1 MSPVHEPLPPNV
13 SFPALEEQ
21 VLARW
26 RERDVFGASLR
37 NREGGPPFVFY
48 EGPPTANGY
57 PGSHHVLARV
67 FKDVFP
73 RYKTMTG
80 HYVERKAGWDT
91 HGLPVEIAV
100 EQQLGFESKDD
111 IERYGIAEFNR
122 KCREAVLEHLEDW
135 RALTERIG
143 YWVDMD
149 DAYYTL
155 EPGYVESVWWAL
167 KTMWD
172 RDLLYEGHKVVPY
185 CARCGTA
192 LSSHEVAQGYKD
204 VEDPSV
210 YVRFPITRPARGLR
224 DGDTLLVWTTTP
236 WTLVSNAAVAVDPDL
251 TYVRTAAGDVL
262 AEALVERVL
271 GEGVEIID
279 RFRGIDMLEAG
290 YEPPFPFIGAEAY
303 GAKGHTVLPGDFVTA
318 EDGTGIVHT
327 AIAFGEDD
335 FRLGAE
341 HGLEVVN
348 PVGLDGTYD
357 ERIGPYAGRWV
368 KDADPD
374 LVEDLRA
381 RGRLLRAEV
390 YLHSYPHCW
399 RCGTPLLYY
408 AKPSWYIRTSALRD
422 RLLAANETVD
432 WHPPHIKHG
441 RFGKWLENN
450 VDWAFSRERY
460 WGTPL
465 PVWRCEAGHTECVG
479 SFAEVVERSG
489 RDLPD
494 PHRPYVDEHT
504 WACAECGSEMRRV
517 PEVVDVWFD
526 SGSMPFAQRH
536 APFENEEHFDRTF
549 PADYICEAIDQ
560 TRGWFYSLLAISTLL
575 FDRAPYRTV
584 LCLGHIADP
593 QGKKMSKS
601 LGNVVVPWEVIGRH
615 GADAFRWYYLTSK
628 QPWDGYLF
636 STETVGESVRQFLL
650 QLWNTYGFY
659 VLYANAND
667 VSEPGEPATELDR
680 WAISRL
686 QATVAEVRE
695 RMEAYDATRAGQAI
709 AAFADELSN
718 WYVRRSRRRFW
729 DGDPAAFGTL
739 KTCLVELTKLLAP
752 FCPFLADAIYENLDG
767 SLPSVHLADF
777 PGAGDGV
784 AGARDEGLEAAMA
797 IARETVRLGLAARGH
812 GKLKVRQPLRAAVV
826 VAAGE
831 ERAAIERMA
840 DVVLEELN
848 VRALRF
854 VSEASEL
861 GSYDVRPNY
870 RALGPRFGK
879 QMPQVAAAV
888 AALDP
893 GHVAAAL
900 RDGGRVGIS
909 VGGHDHELGPEDL
922 TLALQPLAGYQLE
935 REGSH
940 AVALELELDQE
951 LRREGLAREVVH
963 AVQNVRKATGLQ
975 VEDRIELALSG
986 DAELLAAAS
995 DHETYLAQET
1005 LATSVTLTEPT
1016 PPSRLRRPA
1025 QASAGTG
1032 DGAEGASEATIEGR
1046 PLRIV
1051 LSRART

>member
-26 RERDVFGASLR
+26 RERDVFRASLR
-37 NREGGPPFVFY
+37 NREGSPQFVFY

-57 PGSHHVLARV
+57 PGAHHVLARV

-80 HYVERKAGWDT
+80 HYVERKGGWDC
-91 HGLPVEIAV
+91 HGLAVEIAV
-100 EQQLGFESKDD
+100 EQKLGFTSKED

-122 KCREAVLEHLEDW
+122 QCREAVLEHVEDW
-135 RALTERIG
+135 QALTERIA
-143 YWVDMD
+143 YWVDLD

-155 EPGYVESVWWAL
+155 DPRYVESVWWAL

-172 RDLLYEGHKVVPY
+172 RDLLYEGYKVVPY

-192 LSSHEVAQGYKD
+192 LSSHEVAQGYQD
-204 VEDPSV
+204 VEDPSI
-210 YVRFPITRPARGLR
+210 YVRFPVTRPAGALR
-224 DGDTLLVWTTTP
+224 EGDVLLAWTTTP
-236 WTLVSNAAVAVDPDL
+236 WTLASHAALAVDPEL
-251 TYVRTAAGDVL
+251 TYVRTTDGYVL

-271 GEGVEIID
+271 GEGAEVAD
-279 RFRGIDMLEAG
+279 RFPGRELLGAG
-290 YEPPFPFIGAEAY
+290 YEPPFSFIPPEAW
-303 GAKGHTVLPGDFVTA
+303 GPKAHTVLPADFVTA

-327 AIAFGEDD
+327 AVAFGEDD

-341 HGLEVVN
+341 QGLEVVN
-348 PVGLDGTYD
+348 PVRLDGTFD

-374 LVEDLRA
+374 LIEDLRA
-381 RGRLLRAEV
+381 RGRLLRAETLV
-390 YLHSYPHCW
+390 HAYPHCW

-432 WHPPHIKHG
+432 WRPPHIKHG

-450 VDWAFSRERY
+450 VDWAISRERY

-465 PVWRCEAGHTECVG
+465 PVWRCDNGHVEAVG
-479 SFAEVVERSG
+479 SIAEVEQRSG
-489 RDLPD
+489 RELPD

-504 WACAECGSEMRRV
+504 WACAECGAETRRV
-517 PEVVDVWFD
+517 PEVIDVWFD

-536 APFENEEHFDRTF
+536 APFENEDRFRETF

-575 FDRAPYRTV
+575 YDQAPYRNV
-584 LCLGHIADP
+584 LVLGLIADP
-593 QGKKMSKS
+593 EGKKMSKS
-601 LGNVVVPWEVIGRH
+601 LGNIVVPWEVIQRH

-628 QPWDGYLF
+628 QPWDGYQF
-636 STETVGESVRQFLL
+636 STDTVGESVRQFLL

-667 VSEPGEPATELDR
+667 VTEPGEPETELDR

-686 QATVAEVRE
+686 NATIAEVRD
-695 RMEAYDATRAGQAI
+695 RMEDYDATRAGQAI
-709 AAFADELSN
+709 AAFVDELSN

-739 KTCLVELTKLLAP
+739 KTCLVEVTKLLAP
-752 FCPFLADAIYENLDG
+752 FTPFVADAIFENLDG
-767 SLPSVHLADF
+767 GVDSVHLCDF
-777 PGAGDGV
+777 PEAGP
-784 AGARDEGLEAAMA
+784 RDLPLETAMA
-797 IARETVRLGLAARGH
+797 VARETVRLGLAARGH

-831 ERAAIERMA
+831 ERDAIERMQ
-840 DVVLEELN
+840 DIVLDELN
-848 VRALRF
+848 VKELRF
-854 VSEASEL
+854 VSEAAEL
-861 GSYDVRPNY
+861 GSYEVKPNY

-900 RDGGRVGIS
+900 RDGGQVGIS
-909 VGGHDHELGPEDL
+909 VNGHDHVLGPDDL
-922 TLALQPLAGYQLE
+922 TLAMQPLAGYQLE

-940 AVALELELDQE
+940 AVALELELDHE
-951 LRREGLAREVVH
+951 LRREGLAREIVH
-963 AVQNVRKATGLQ
+963 AVQNARKAAGLQ
-975 VEDRIELALSG
+975 VEDRIELSLGG
-986 DAELLAAAS
+986 DAELLAAAR
-995 DHETYLAQET
+995 DHEGYIAQET
-1005 LATSVTLTEPT
+1005 LALKVSYDAD
-1016 PPSRLRRPA
+1016 S
-1025 QASAGTG
+1025 GT
-1032 DGAEGASEATIEGR
+1032 EATIEGR
-1046 PLRIV
+1046 PLTIALR
-1051 LSRART
+1051 RA

>member
-1 MSPVHEPLPPNV
+1 MSPVHEPLPPTV

-26 RERDVFGASLR
+26 RERDVFRASVR

-48 EGPPTANGY
+48 EGPPTANGL

-73 RYKTMTG
+73 RFKTMTG

-100 EQQLGFESKDD
+100 EQKLGFNTKED
-111 IERYGIAEFNR
+111 IERYGVAEFNA

-143 YWVDMD
+143 YWVDLD

-155 EPGYVESVWWAL
+155 DPSYVESVWWAL

-192 LSSHEVAQGYKD
+192 LSSHEVAQGYQD
-204 VEDPSV
+204 DEDPSV
-210 YVRFPITRPARGLR
+210 FVRFPVTQPAAGVLR
-224 DGDTLLVWTTTP
+224 EGDELLVWTTTP
-236 WTLVSNAAVAVDPDL
+236 WTLVSNAAVAVDPGL
-251 TYVRTAAGDVL
+251 TYVRTTSGEVL

-271 GEGVEIID
+271 GDGAVIAD
-279 RFRGIDMLEAG
+279 RFSGADMVGAG
-290 YEPPFPFIGAEAY
+290 YEPPFPFIPAEAY
-303 GAKGHTVLPGDFVTA
+303 GDKGHTVLPGDFVSA

-327 AIAFGEDD
+327 AIAFGEEDY
-335 FRLGAE
+335 RLGAE
-341 HGLEVVN
+341 QGLSVVN
-348 PVGLDGTYD
+348 PVRLDGTYD

-368 KDADPD
+368 KDADAD
-374 LVEDLRA
+374 LIEDLRE
-381 RGRLLRAEV
+381 RGRLLRAETL
-390 YLHSYPHCW
+390 LHAYPHCW

-408 AKPSWYIRTSALRD
+408 AKPSWYIRTSAMRD
-422 RLLAANETVD
+422 RLLAANETVT

-450 VDWAFSRERY
+450 VDWAISRERY

-465 PVWRCEAGHTECVG
+465 PVWRCENGHVEAVG
-479 SFAEVVERSG
+479 SFAEVEERSG
-489 RDLPD
+489 KPLPD

-504 WACAECGSEMRRV
+504 WACAECGAEMRRV
-517 PEVVDVWFD
+517 PEVIDVWFD

-536 APFENEEHFDRTF
+536 APFENEDLFRDTF

-560 TRGWFYSLLAISTLL
+560 TRGWFYSLIAISTLL
-575 FDRAPYRTV
+575 FDRSPYRTV

-601 LGNVVVPWEVIGRH
+601 LGNIVVPWEVIQRH

-659 VLYANAND
+659 VLYANAN
-667 VSEPGEPATELDR
+667 EIIAPGAPETDLDR

-686 QATVAEVRE
+686 NATIAEVRE
-695 RMEAYDATRAGQAI
+695 RMEDYDATRAGQAI
-709 AAFADELSN
+709 AAFVDELSN

-739 KTCLVELTKLLAP
+739 KTCLVEVSKLLAP
-752 FCPFLADAIYENLDG
+752 FCPFIADAIFENLDG
-767 SLPSVHLADF
+767 SLDSVHLADF
-777 PGAGDGV
+777 PEPGE
-784 AGARDEGLEAAMA
+784 RDAALEEAMR
-797 IARETVRLGLAARGH
+797 IARETVRLGLAARSGM
-812 GKLKVRQPLRAAVV
+812 KVRQPLRAAVV
-826 VAAGE
+826 VASGD
-831 ERAAIERMA
+831 ERAAIERLA
-840 DVVLEELN
+840 GIVREELN
-848 VRALRF
+848 VKDLRF
-854 VSEASEL
+854 VAEAGEL
-861 GSYDVRPNY
+861 GSYDVKPNY
-870 RALGPRFGK
+870 RTLGPRFGK

-888 AALDP
+888 AALEP
-893 GHVAAAL
+893 GHVADAL
-900 RDGGRVGIS
+900 RDGGHVGIAID
-909 VGGHDHELGPEDL
+909 GKDHELDADDL
-922 TLALQPLAGYQLE
+922 LLAMQPLEGYQLE

-940 AVALELELDQE
+940 AVALELELDDE

-963 AVQNVRKATGLQ
+963 AIQNARKAGGLQ
-975 VEDRIELALSG
+975 VEDRIELALGG
-986 DAELLAAAS
+986 DAELLAAARE
-995 DHETYLAQET
+995 HEDYLAQET
-1005 LATSVTLTEPT
+1005 LAVSV
-1016 PPSRLRRPA
+1016 A
-1025 QASAGTG
+1025 FDADG
-1032 DGAEGASEATIEGR
+1032 DATEATIEGR
-1046 PLRIV
+1046 PLLIA
-1051 LSRART
+1051 LSRV

>member
-1 MSPVHEPLPPNV
+1 MSPVHEPLPPSV

-26 RERDVFGASLR
+26 RERDVFRATLR
-37 NREGGPPFVFY
+37 NREGAPPFVFY

-100 EQQLGFESKDD
+100 EQQLGFKSKDD

-122 KCREAVLEHLEDW
+122 KCREAVLEHLSDW
-135 RALTERIG
+135 RALTERIA

-155 EPGYVESVWWAL
+155 DPSYIESVWWAL

-185 CARCGTA
+185 CTRCGTA

-210 YVRFPITRPARGLR
+210 YVRFPVTRPARALR
-224 DGDTLLVWTTTP
+224 KGDTLLVWTTTP
-236 WTLVSNAAVAVDPDL
+236 WTLVSNAAVAVDPEL
-251 TYVRTAAGDVL
+251 TYVRTAGGEVV
-262 AEALVERVL
+262 AEALAERVL
-271 GEGVEIID
+271 GEGVEIAD
-279 RFRGIDMLEAG
+279 RFSGSELLGAG
-290 YEPPFPFIGAEAY
+290 YEPPFPFIPSEAY
-303 GAKGHTVLPGDFVTA
+303 GQKGHTVLPGDFVSA
-318 EDGTGIVHT
+318 DDGTGIVHT

-341 HGLEVVN
+341 QGLNVVN
-348 PVGLDGTYD
+348 PVRLDGTYD

-368 KDADPD
+368 KDSDPD

-381 RGRLLRAEV
+381 RGRLLRSETF
-390 YLHSYPHCW
+390 LHAYPHCW

-432 WHPPHIKHG
+432 WHPEHIKHG

-450 VDWAFSRERY
+450 VDWAISRERY

-465 PVWRCEAGHTECVG
+465 PVWRCENGHAECLG
-479 SFAEVVERSG
+479 SLADVQERSG
-489 RDLPD
+489 RELPD
-494 PHRPYVDEHT
+494 PHRPYVDEHA
-504 WACAECGSEMRRV
+504 WPCAECGSEVRRV
-517 PEVVDVWFD
+517 PEVIDVWFD

-536 APFENEEHFDRTF
+536 APFQNEDLFRETF

-560 TRGWFYSLLAISTLL
+560 TRGWFYSLIAVSTLL

-584 LCLGHIADP
+584 LCLGLIADP
-593 QGKKMSKS
+593 QGRKMSKS
-601 LGNVVVPWEVIGRH
+601 LGNIVVPWDVIHQH

-636 STETVGESVRQFLL
+636 STDTVGESVHQFLR
-650 QLWNTYGFY
+650 QLWSTYGFY
-659 VLYANAND
+659 VLYANVNEIGD
-667 VSEPGEPATELDR
+667 LGEPETELDR
-680 WAISRL
+680 WVLSRL
-686 QATVAEVRE
+686 SATVAEVGE
-695 RMEAYDATRAGQAI
+695 RMEEYDATRAGQAI
-709 AAFADELSN
+709 AAFVDELSN

-729 DGDPAAFGTL
+729 DGDPAGFGTL
-739 KTCLVELTKLLAP
+739 KTCLVELSKLLAP
-752 FCPFLADAIYENLDG
+752 FCPFVADAIFENLDG
-767 SLPSVHLADF
+767 SVESVHLCDWPQ
-777 PGAGDGV
+777 PGP
-784 AGARDEGLEAAMA
+784 RDLGLETAMA
-797 IARETVRLGLAARGH
+797 VARETVRLGLAARAH

-826 VAAGE
+826 VAADE
-831 ERAAIERMA
+831 ERAAIER
-840 DVVLEELN
+840 LEGTVRDELN
-848 VRALRF
+848 VKELRF
-854 VSEASEL
+854 VAQADEL
-861 GSYDVRPNY
+861 GSYDVKPNY
-870 RALGPRFGK
+870 RSLGPRFGK

-893 GHVAAAL
+893 AHVAAAL
-900 RDGGRVGIS
+900 RDGGRVAIS
-909 VGGHDHELGPEDL
+909 IDGRDHELGAEDL
-922 TLALQPLAGYQLE
+922 SLALQPLDGYQLE

-940 AVALELELDQE
+940 AVALDLQLDE
-951 LRREGLAREVVH
+951 RLRREGLAREVVH
-963 AVQNVRKATGLQ
+963 AVQNARKGAGLQ
-975 VEDRIELALSG
+975 VEDRIELALGG
-986 DAELLAAAS
+986 DAELLAAAR
-995 DHETYLAQET
+995 DHEDYLAQET
-1005 LATSVTLTEPT
+1005 LAVRVSFNGAVG
-1016 PPSRLRRPA
+1016 
-1025 QASAGTG
+1025 GT
-1032 DGAEGASEATIEGR
+1032 EATIEGR
-1046 PLRIV
+1046 ALTVSVRRV
-1051 LSRART
+1051 